1 MRHML
6 KLALAFAGL
15 CIAASATAQPATA
28 EQKARE
34 KQLVA
39 ILDSLHPVSGDV
51 TVPQASAVLH
61 LGKDYYYL
69 PADEARRVIVD
80 GWGNPPDTADG
91 VLGLVFPAGKT
102 FVDDVWG
109 AVITYDPA
117 GYVSDKDA
125 STTDYDSLIKEM
137 KEGIE
142 AANEERT
149 RQGYPAQHLVGWAQ
163 APTYEPRSH
172 SLVWARNVQFT
183 GQSENSLSYDVRLL
197 GRKGVLSLNMITGMS
212 KLGETRQAA
221 AKFAGAAEF
230 QPGSRYADYQAGTD
244 KKADYGL
251 AGLVAAGAGVAVAKK
266 LGLIGIILAFGK
278 KFLVLILAF
287 GAGIAAWVRRLLG
300 RKEPVEAYEP
310 AAYESYEEAPAEM
323 PAQPSAT
330 EQASE
335 PGPGDSR
342 PH

>member
-1 MRHML
+1 MRHIL
-6 KLALAFAGL
+6 KLVLALAGL
-15 CIAASATAQPATA
+15 CIAASATAQPPSA

-51 TVPQASAVLH
+51 VVPQASATLH

-80 GWGNPPDTADG
+80 GWGNPPQTADG

-102 FVDDVWG
+102 FLDDVWG
-109 AVITYDPA
+109 AVITYDPS
-117 GYVSDKDA
+117 GYVTDKDA
-125 STTDYDSLIKEM
+125 ASTDYDSMIQEM

-142 AANEERT
+142 AANEERKQ
-149 RQGYPAQHLVGWAQ
+149 QGYPAQHLVGWAQ
-163 APTYEPRSH
+163 APTYDPRSH
-172 SLVWARNVQFT
+172 SLVWARNVQFD

-212 KLGETRQAA
+212 SLAQTRQSA
-221 AKFAGAAEF
+221 AKFASAAEF
-230 QPGSRYADYQAGTD
+230 QPGNRYADYQAGTD

-278 KFLVLILAF
+278 KFLILILAF
-287 GAGIAAWVRRLLG
+287 GAGIATWIRRLFG
-300 RKEPVEAYEP
+300 RSEPAEEYEP
-310 AAYESYEEAPAEM
+310 AAYESHEDVQADAPADPAAPAETDESD
-323 PAQPSAT
+323 P
-330 EQASE
+330 
-335 PGPGDSR
+335 R
-342 PH
+342 PV

>member
-1 MRHML
+1 MSHIL
-6 KLALAFAGL
+6 KLVLALAGL
-15 CIAASATAQPATA
+15 CIAAPAPAQAPAA
-28 EQKARE
+28 DQKARE
-34 KQLVA
+34 RELVA

-51 TVPQASAVLH
+51 SVPQASAVLH

-69 PADEARRVIVD
+69 PAEEARRVLVQ
-80 GWGNPPDTADG
+80 GWGNPPDTAEG

-102 FVDDVWG
+102 FLDDVWG
-109 AVITYDPA
+109 AVITYEPS
-117 GYVSDKDA
+117 GYVTDKDA
-125 STTDYDSLIKEM
+125 STTDYDEVIEQM

-163 APTYEPRSH
+163 APTYDAAKH
-172 SLVWARNVQFT
+172 SLVWARNVQFV
-183 GQSENSLSYDVRLL
+183 GQSDNTLSYDVRLL

-212 KLGETRQAA
+212 KLAETRTAA

-251 AGLVAAGAGVAVAKK
+251 AGLIAAGAGVAVAKK
-266 LGLIGIILAFGK
+266 IGLIGIILAFGK

-287 GAGIAAWVRRLLG
+287 GAGIAAWVRRKFG
-300 RKEPVEAYEP
+300 GAEPEPEYEP
-310 AAYESYEEAPAEM
+310 AAYEGYEEAGAEAPAGL
-323 PAQPSAT
+323 
-330 EQASE
+330 QA
-335 PGPGDSR
+335 PGDPDDPESR
-342 PH
+342 PL